1 MESIVSYFADF
12 GINFWDFMRFS
23 GLILVGAL
31 LLSLICRF
39 IFKKQTIL
47 GQAISSSIAI
57 IFIYVLTV
65 LIMTI
70 ITQLRSFVTPLPFA
84 FISQE
89 SITFFSFHNADFPAI
104 ATQLFGMII
113 LSLLINFV
121 DRWLPRG
128 KNLLN
133 LLFYRIL
140 TIGVGFF
147 THYFITLVFNR
158 YCPDFIVTYAPVALL
173 ILLIVMLLTGA
184 LRFVVGLILTT
195 VNPIIAALYT
205 FFFATFV
212 GKQITKSVLT
222 TAILSGVVLLMEHWG
237 IVSLSLLTG
246 TLVAYIPLLLIL
258 ILVWYVV
265 SRP

>member
-1 MESIVSYFADF
+1 MEQIVSYFADL
-12 GINFWDFMRFS
+12 GINFWDFIRFS

-31 LLSLICRF
+31 LISLFCRF
-39 IFKKQTIL
+39 VFQKQTIL

-57 IFIYVLTV
+57 IFIYVLTI
-65 LIMTI
+65 LIMTT

-89 SITFFSFHNADFPAI
+89 AITFFSFHNADFPAI
-104 ATQLFGMII
+104 ASQLLSMII

-121 DRWLPRG
+121 DHWLPRG

-133 LLFYRIL
+133 WLFYRIL
-140 TIGVGFF
+140 TIVVGFF
-147 THYFITLVFNR
+147 AHYFITLVFNR
-158 YCPDFIVTYAPVALL
+158 YCPSFIVTYAPVALF
-173 ILLIVMLLTGA
+173 ILLILMLLTGA
-184 LRFVVGLILTT
+184 LRIIVGLILTT

-205 FFFATFV
+205 FFFATIV

-222 TAILSGVVLLMEHWG
+222 TAILSGIVLLMEHWD

-246 TLVAYIPLLLIL
+246 TLVAYVPFMLIL